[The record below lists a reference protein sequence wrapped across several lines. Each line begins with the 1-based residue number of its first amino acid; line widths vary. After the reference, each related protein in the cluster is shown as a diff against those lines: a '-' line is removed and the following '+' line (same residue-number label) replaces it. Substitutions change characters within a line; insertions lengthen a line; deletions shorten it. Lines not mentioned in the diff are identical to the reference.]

1 MTVRES
7 YVNWLREG
15 GTTKK
20 RAKAFAESLTYE
32 DILFINLQ
40 DKTERRYIEMAYA
53 ESMIPIWGDSNKYVY
68 DVFVKVERTDKILS
82 VRGLLAD
89 YLLQRGYVPSREKY
103 AKQIVIREIQAY
115 LTGTMCDMGETLSSG
130 VRNIGESFKI
140 EKALEASKHS

>member
-1 MTVRES
+1 MTVKES

-20 RAKAFAESLTYE
+20 RAKAFAESLANE

-40 DKTERRYIEMAYA
+40 GETERRYIEMAYA
-53 ESMIPIWGDSNKYVY
+53 ESMIPIWKGNNGYVY
-68 DVFVKVERTDKILS
+68 DVFIRIERTDKTLS

-89 YLLQRGYVPSREKY
+89 YLLQKKYVPSRNKY

-115 LTGTMCDMGETLSSG
+115 LRGTMCELGETLSSG
-130 VRNIGESFKI
+130 VRNIGESFEI
-140 EKALEASKHS
+140 EKAIEISKNA